1 MNSKDYKETIA
12 ADPSAPFDYSGLS
25 ADERESADAFRDEML
40 ALDETIAKAL
50 EIEVPE
56 LQMPELP
63 AIEEG
68 STVVNMPFRKRGR
81 ARTPVWI
88 GIAASFAVAAV
99 LGVRFLGEEAA
110 YPSLAAE
117 VVAHLE
123 HEPQALTVTTTP
135 VSERRLSN
143 VVSNGGVQLDE
154 GIGLVTYAKSC
165 IINGKK
171 VPHLVVQGKLGPITL
186 LLMPDEKVDGA
197 IPLSGEGINGVILP
211 VGDGSIAII
220 GEREENLS
228 QIEKRVVDSVTWSI

>member
-50 EIEVPE
+50 EIDVPA

-63 AIEEG
+63 AIEED
-68 STVVNMPFRKRGR
+68 STVVNMPFRKKGGVS
-81 ARTPVWI
+81 APVWI

-99 LGVRFLGEEAA
+99 LGVRFLGEQSV

-117 VVAHLE
+117 VVAHLD
-123 HEPQALTVTTTP
+123 HEPQALEVTSTP
-135 VSERRLSN
+135 VSERRLLN
-143 VVSNGGVQLDE
+143 VVSKGGVQLDA

-165 IINGKK
+165 VINGKK
-171 VPHLVVQGKLGPITL
+171 IPHLVVQGKLGPITL
-186 LLMPDEKVDGA
+186 LLMPDETVDGA
-197 IPLSGEGINGVILP
+197 VPISGEGINGVILP